1 MKGIYETKNIER
13 CYLVHGEEEW
23 IKNNLI
29 KDIKAKVLD
38 ESAELMNYNVFEGKE
53 VTVSA
58 IIDMCETMPFFSEK
72 KVVVVKNSGLF
83 KVGKKDESEKLAE
96 WIGNIPDY
104 VVLLFC
110 ETEVDKRSKLYKQ
123 VKSKYALVEAGYP
136 GDEELLRIFTA
147 KNANISQETLRY
159 FIQNMPQN
167 IGYALSEFEKLL
179 DYTNGTT
186 ITRKEIDEICVFS
199 LEQRVFTLIKE
210 VTQNNATEALKIYKA
225 LIDSKE
231 SPIGILVLIARQYRV
246 MLQVKYLLKANMP
259 IKQIASEVGLPFFVA
274 KETAQLTQRFS
285 FKQLET
291 VLSMCLES
299 DIAIKTGAMEQVKCI
314 EMLIVNCIYI

>member
-1 MKGIYETKNIER
+1 MKGIYEINTIQK
-13 CYLVHGEEEW
+13 CYLIHGEEEW
-23 IKNNLI
+23 IKNNFI

-38 ESAELMNYNVFEGKE
+38 ESTELMNYNVFEGKE
-53 VTVSA
+53 VTVLG
-58 IIDMCETMPFFSEK
+58 ITDMCETLPFFSEK

-83 KVGKKDESEKLAE
+83 KTGKKDESEKLAE
-96 WIGNIPDY
+96 WIGDIPDY

-123 VKSKYALVEAGYP
+123 VKGNYALVEAGYP
-136 GDEELLRIFTA
+136 GDEELVKIFMQ
-147 KNANISQETLRY
+147 KNANIGQETLRY
-159 FIQNMPQN
+159 FVQNMPSN

-179 DYTNGTT
+179 DYTHGKP
-186 ITRKEIDEICVFS
+186 ISKKEIDEICVFS

-210 VTQNNATEALKIYKA
+210 VTNKNTTQALKIYKA

-274 KETAQLTQRFS
+274 KETAKQVEIFS

-291 VLSMCLES
+291 VISMCLES
-299 DIAIKTGAMEQVKCI
+299 DIAIKTGKMEQIKCI

>member
-1 MKGIYETKNIER
+1 MKGIYEINTIQK
-13 CYLVHGEEEW
+13 CYLIHGEEEW
-23 IKNNLI
+23 IKNNFI

-38 ESAELMNYNVFEGKE
+38 ESTELMNYNVFEGKE
-53 VTVSA
+53 VTVLG
-58 IIDMCETMPFFSEK
+58 ITDVCETLPFFSEK
-72 KVVVVKNSGLF
+72 KIVVVKNSGLF
-83 KVGKKDESEKLAE
+83 KTGKKDESEKLAE
-96 WIGNIPDY
+96 WIGDIPDF

-123 VKSKYALVEAGYP
+123 VKGKYALVEAGYP
-136 GDEELLRIFTA
+136 GDEALVKIFMQ
-147 KNANISQETLRY
+147 KNANIGQEILRY
-159 FIQNMPQN
+159 FVQNMPPN

-179 DYTNGTT
+179 DYTHGKA
-186 ITRKEIDEICVFS
+186 ISKKEIDEICVFS

-210 VTQNNATEALKIYKA
+210 VTHKNTTQALKIYKA

-274 KETAQLTQRFS
+274 KETAMQVEKFS

-291 VLSMCLES
+291 VISMCLES
-299 DIAIKTGAMEQVKCI
+299 DIAIKTGKMEQIKCI